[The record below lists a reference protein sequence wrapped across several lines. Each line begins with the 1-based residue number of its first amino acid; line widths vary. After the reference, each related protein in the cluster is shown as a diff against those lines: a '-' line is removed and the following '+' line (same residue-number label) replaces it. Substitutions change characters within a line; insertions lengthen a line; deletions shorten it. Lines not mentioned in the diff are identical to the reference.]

1 MIDLRSDNTAGVS
14 ERVMAA
20 LAAAN
25 RGTATPYAA
34 DDLSERMRGAV
45 RALFETDALD
55 VWPVFTGTAA
65 NMLALGALCP
75 PWGGI
80 VCHRHAH
87 ILCDESTGPE
97 MITGGARLLPI
108 GEAGHK
114 LAPDTLDG
122 LLRDHPFG
130 SMHAVQPSLLSLTNV
145 SEWGRVY
152 TPEETAALAATAKRY
167 GLRVHVDGARFA
179 NAVGATGARP
189 ADLTWRAGVDA
200 LSLGATKGGCMA
212 AELLVLFGEAR
223 HAGMA
228 FLRKRA
234 GQVMSKGR
242 YMAAQVLAWLAD
254 DHWLDMAR
262 HANAQAAALHRLL
275 AAQPG
280 VRFDSP
286 VEANLL
292 FPTLEPATRAR
303 LAEHAQFYD
312 WLDGTV
318 RMVCAFDTDIAP
330 LQRALGDDA
339 R

>member
-14 ERVMAA
+14 SEVMAA
-20 LAAAN
+20 LAATN
-25 RGTATPYAA
+25 GGTATPYSA
-34 DDLSERMRGAV
+34 DELSERMRGVV
-45 RALFETDALD
+45 RELFETNALD
-55 VWPVFTGTAA
+55 LWPVFTGTAA
-65 NMLALGALCP
+65 NMLALAALCP

-87 ILCDESTGPE
+87 ILCDENTAPE
-97 MITGGARLLPI
+97 MITGGARLLPV
-108 GEAGHK
+108 GETGQK
-114 LAPDTLDG
+114 LTPDIVDG
-122 LLRDHPFG
+122 RLRDHPFG
-130 SMHAVQPSLLSLTNV
+130 SMHAVQPALLSLTDV

-152 TPEETAALAATAKRY
+152 TPDETAALAETARRY
-167 GLRVHVDGARFA
+167 RLKVHVGGARFA
-179 NAVGATGARP
+179 NAVVATGASP

-212 AELLVLFGEAR
+212 AELLILFGEAR

-242 YMAAQVLAWLAD
+242 YMAAQLLAWLED
-254 DHWLDMAR
+254 DHWLDLAR
-262 HANAQAAALHRLL
+262 HANREARALHDLL
-275 AAQPG
+275 ACEPG
-280 VRFDSP
+280 IRIEVP

-292 FPTLEPATRAR
+292 FPTLDATARAR
-303 LAEHAQFYD
+303 LAAHATFYD

-330 LQRALGDDA
+330 LRRTLESGG